1 MPEEIALTQAVE
13 RPAAIQELDRASADH
28 AHMLHRPFLL
38 AEDRRAGGEE
48 LHLGRLRKFLQ
59 VALGEVVERSV
70 PPQELDYVVHRGANG
85 SLPDCPAGRQLGPGP
100 GDAGVASG
108 DRRVRAS
115 PPRS

>member
-1 MPEEIALTQAVE
+1 M
-13 RPAAIQELDRASADH
+13 R
-28 AHMLHRPFLL
+28 MLHRPFLL

-59 VALGEVVERSV
+59 VALGSRRTERAAENSTMSCIVVRMEVCLIA
-70 PPQELDYVVHRGANG
+70 PL
-85 SLPDCPAGRQLGPGP
+85 AGGWDPT